1 MQFYNLNVWIG
12 IHTDNQDNMRMFSTT
27 FDASK
32 FMKKVTNNKN
42 LKKKS

>member
-12 IHTDNQDNMRMFSTT
+12 IHTDYQDNLRMFSTT

-32 FMKKVTNNKN
+32 LMKKATNNKN
-42 LKKKS
+42 LKKK